1 MTISSLDFGKLL
13 DTIAYNLVNASI
25 YNRLHTNLCTASKEY
40 YAEMN
45 QSPAFWELTIN
56 SHAITTILMLCRV
69 YDQHKDSLN
78 LKKLLN
84 IVSAN
89 RALFEKEHFYE
100 RIKDRP
106 FADELSKTSRVPD
119 AQSLKRDIEY
129 VSEQT
134 NPLVKKL
141 SEFRDTQVA
150 HIDKRYVLNGINNPD
165 PILWGE
171 VEELISRGFEIFTTY
186 ENLFRAS
193 SWSSRMIGEEDYE
206 RVLKSIRQAK
216 AK

>member
-1 MTISSLDFGKLL
+1 MTINSADFGKLL
-13 DTIAYNLVNASI
+13 DTIADNLVNASI
-25 YNRLHTNLCTASKEY
+25 HNRLHTNLCTASQEY
-40 YAEMN
+40 DAEMN
-45 QSPAFWELTIN
+45 QSPVFWQLTIN
-56 SHAITTILMLCRV
+56 AHAITTILMVCQV

-84 IVSAN
+84 IVYAN
-89 RALFEKEHFYE
+89 RALFETECFYE

-106 FADELSKTSRVPD
+106 FADELSKTPRVPD
-119 AQSLKRDIEY
+119 NESLKRDMEY

-134 NPLVKKL
+134 NQLVKKL
-141 SEFRDTQVA
+141 TNFRDTQVA
-150 HIDKRYVLNGINNPD
+150 HIDKRHILSDSINSD

-186 ENLFRAS
+186 ENLFRAT

-206 RVLKSIRQAK
+206 RVLKSVRQAK